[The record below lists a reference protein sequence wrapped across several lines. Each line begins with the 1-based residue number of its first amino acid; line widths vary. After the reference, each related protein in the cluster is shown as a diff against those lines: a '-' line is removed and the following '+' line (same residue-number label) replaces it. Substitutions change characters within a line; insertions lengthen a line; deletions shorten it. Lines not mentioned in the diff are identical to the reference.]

1 MKDLNFL
8 NVLRRL
14 SGGGSSKVKVL
25 FRRFGVLYG
34 LSLYFRLYFTRRPA
48 LLKLTIPQIKTPLF
62 LRPKSSDILVFNQIF
77 LYEEYHVE
85 IDFEP
90 ALIIYAGAYI
100 GLSTVFFATKY
111 PNATVVAI
119 EPVESNLSV
128 LDINVEPYAN
138 IQVKRAALWYQPD
151 FLQIVDPTV
160 NYFEFQMREAMK
172 TGTGTV
178 PSITLNDILE
188 EHSGRWIDIVKVDI
202 EGAEKVVFTKNNSWL
217 SKVRFVIVELHECY
231 APGVTNAIDLVM
243 SAHQFAKRSIGENV
257 VYSRL

>member
-1 MKDLNFL
+1 
-8 NVLRRL
+8 
-14 SGGGSSKVKVL
+14 
-25 FRRFGVLYG
+25 
-34 LSLYFRLYFTRRPA
+34 

-77 LYEEYHVE
+77 LYEEYQIE

-90 ALIIYAGAYI
+90 ALIIDAGAYI

-111 PNATVVAI
+111 PDATVVAI

-128 LDINVEPYAN
+128 LDLNVKPYSN
-138 IQVKRAALWYQPD
+138 IQVKSAALWYQPD
-151 FLQIVDPTV
+151 FLQVVDPRV

-172 TGTGTV
+172 NETGTV

-188 EHSGRWIDIVKVDI
+188 EYSGPGIDILKVDI

-217 SKVRFVIVELHECY
+217 SKVRIVIVELHECY
-231 APGVTNAIDLVM
+231 APGVTKALDHVM
-243 SAHQFAKRSIGENV
+243 GVHQFVKRSVGENV
-257 VYSRL
+257 IYSRS